1 MPAITS
7 NHASEATAPDAPLDL
22 TDVPNGDATPTLD
35 VASYLDMAV
44 EAARQADMSAS
55 ELMGMFFYYAH
66 SVAEG
71 FRMGVISEQEAR
83 EAAG

>member
-7 NHASEATAPDAPLDL
+7 NNHVTEADPEAPLDL

-35 VASYLDMAV
+35 VAAYLDMAV
-44 EAARQADMSAS
+44 EAARQNDMSAS

-71 FRMGVISEQEAR
+71 FRMGVISEQEQR
-83 EAAG
+83 EG